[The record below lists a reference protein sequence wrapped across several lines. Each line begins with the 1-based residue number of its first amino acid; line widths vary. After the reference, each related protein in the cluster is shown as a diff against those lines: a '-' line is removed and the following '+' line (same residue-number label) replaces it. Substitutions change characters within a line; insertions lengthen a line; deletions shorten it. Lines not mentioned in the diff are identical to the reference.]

1 MEPLNSFLRLT
12 GVEMRKF
19 WGKPVA
25 RAVLAL
31 MLIGPAAGEGF
42 LLLADRDS
50 AVFPKVTTLM
60 FIGEVLLLFTLTT
73 VVVAVLAL
81 GNDYELG
88 TVRALLSRGVPRH
101 QFLLA
106 KVAATVVAALANGLA
121 YMTSGVLAASLAHL
135 AYSDVPLAEAAGAN
149 LVWRALG
156 VVLVLGLTGF
166 IAAGVVMLA
175 LVLGRSSWIGMLAGL
190 GGFLGDFV
198 VGGLRVVQ
206 SAAYRYTV
214 SYHALSLLERCFPT
228 DPRLRMSGAW
238 TPVEPASPARAIAV
252 LLLYGCAITL
262 AAIFLF
268 RRQDLMGKG

>member
-1 MEPLNSFLRLT
+1 MDTLNSFLRLT
-12 GVEMRKF
+12 GVENAKF

-25 RAVLAL
+25 WAVLGL

-42 LLLADRDS
+42 LLLADKAS

-73 VVVAVLAL
+73 VVLAVLAL

-88 TVRALLSRGVPRH
+88 TVRVLLSRGVPRH

-106 KVAATVVAALANGLA
+106 KIAATVVAALANGLA
-121 YMTSGVLAASLAHL
+121 YMASGVLAASLAHL

-156 VVLVLGLTGF
+156 VVMVLGLTGF
-166 IAAGVVMLA
+166 VAAAVVMLA

-190 GGFLGDFV
+190 GAFLGDFF
-198 VGGLRVVQ
+198 VGGLRFVQ
-206 SAAYRYTV
+206 TEAYRYTV
-214 SYHALSLLERCFPT
+214 SYHALSLLERCFPS
-228 DPRLRMSGAW
+228 DPGLRMSAAW
-238 TPVEPASPARAIAV
+238 STSNLASPGRAIAV

-262 AAIFLF
+262 AAVLLF
-268 RRQDLMGKG
+268 RRQDLMEKV

>member
-1 MEPLNSFLRLT
+1 MDALSSFLRLT
-12 GVEMRKF
+12 GVEMLKF

-25 RAVLAL
+25 RAVLGL

-42 LLLADRDS
+42 LLLTDAES

-60 FIGEVLLLFTLTT
+60 FIGEVLLLFTLST

-106 KVAATVVAALANGLA
+106 KIAATVIAALANGLA

-135 AYSDVPLAEAAGAN
+135 AYSDMPLAEAAGAN

-156 VVLVLGLTGF
+156 VVMVLGLTGF
-166 IAAGVVMLA
+166 VAAGVVMLA
-175 LVLGRSSWIGMLAGL
+175 LVLGRSAWIGMLAGL
-190 GGFLGDFV
+190 GGFLGDFF
-198 VGGLRVVQ
+198 VGGLRLVQ
-206 SAAYRYTV
+206 TTAYRYTM
-214 SYHALSLLERCFPT
+214 SYHALSLLERYFPS
-228 DPRLRMSGAW
+228 DPTLRMSVTGSASDW
-238 TPVEPASPARAIAV
+238 TSPGRAIAI
-252 LLLYGCAITL
+252 LLLYGCALTL
-262 AAIFLF
+262 AAILLF
-268 RRQDLMGKG
+268 RRQDLTAKV

>member
-1 MEPLNSFLRLT
+1 MDILNSFLRLT

-25 RAVLAL
+25 RAVLGL
-31 MLIGPAAGEGF
+31 MLIGPAAGEGL
-42 LLLADRDS
+42 LLLADKNS

-88 TVRALLSRGVPRH
+88 TVRVLLSRGVPRH

-106 KVAATVVAALANGLA
+106 KIVATVAAALANGLA

-156 VVLVLGLTGF
+156 AVVVLGLTGF
-166 IAAGVVMLA
+166 VAAGVVMLT
-175 LVLGRSSWIGMLAGL
+175 LVLGRSAWIGMLAGL
-190 GGFLGDFV
+190 GAFLGDFF
-198 VGGLRVVQ
+198 VGGLRLVQ
-206 SAAYRYTV
+206 TTACRYTV
-214 SYHALSLLERCFPT
+214 SYHALSLLERCFPS
-228 DPRLRMSGAW
+228 DLSLRMSNAW
-238 TPVEPASPARAIAV
+238 SASDLASPARAIAT
-252 LLLYGCAITL
+252 LLLYGCALTL
-262 AAIFLF
+262 AAILLF
-268 RRQDLMGKG
+268 RRQDLTATV

>member
-1 MEPLNSFLRLT
+1 LNSFLRLT
-12 GVEMRKF
+12 GVEMHKF

-25 RAVLAL
+25 RTVLGL

-42 LLLADRDS
+42 LLLADKES

-88 TVRALLSRGVPRH
+88 TVRAILSRGVPRH

-106 KVAATVVAALANGLA
+106 KVAATVIAALANGLA

-156 VVLVLGLTGF
+156 VVMVLGLTGF
-166 IAAGVVMLA
+166 VAAGVVMLA
-175 LVLGRSSWIGMLAGL
+175 LVLGRSAWIGMLAGL
-190 GGFLGDFV
+190 GGFLGDFI
-198 VGGLRVVQ
+198 VGGLRFVQ
-206 SAAYRYTV
+206 TTAYRYTV

-228 DPRLRMSGAW
+228 DPGLRMSVTGSASDW
-238 TPVEPASPARAIAV
+238 TSPGRAIAV

-268 RRQDLMGKG
+268 RHQDVMEKG

>member
-1 MEPLNSFLRLT
+1 MDILNSFLRLT

-25 RAVLAL
+25 RAVLGL
-31 MLIGPAAGEGF
+31 MLAGPIAGEGL
-42 LLLADRDS
+42 LLLADKSS

-88 TVRALLSRGVPRH
+88 TVRVLLSRGVPRH

-106 KVAATVVAALANGLA
+106 KIVATVAAALANGLA

-156 VVLVLGLTGF
+156 AVMVLGLTGF
-166 IAAGVVMLA
+166 VAAGVVMLA
-175 LVLGRSSWIGMLAGL
+175 LVLGRSAWIGMLAGL
-190 GGFLGDFV
+190 GAFLGDFF
-198 VGGLRVVQ
+198 VGGLRLVQ
-206 SAAYRYTV
+206 TEAYRYTV
-214 SYHALSLLERCFPT
+214 SYHALSLLERCFAS
-228 DPRLRMSGAW
+228 DPRLRMSAAW
-238 TPVEPASPARAIAV
+238 SASALASPARATAV
-252 LLLYGCAITL
+252 LLLYGCALTL
-262 AAIFLF
+262 AAVLLF
-268 RRQDLMGKG
+268 RRQDLTAKV